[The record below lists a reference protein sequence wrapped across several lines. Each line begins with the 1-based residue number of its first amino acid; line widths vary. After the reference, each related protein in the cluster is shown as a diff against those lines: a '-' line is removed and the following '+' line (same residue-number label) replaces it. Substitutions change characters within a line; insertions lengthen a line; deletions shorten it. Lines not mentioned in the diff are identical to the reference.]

1 MKKTTNKRKTTTVSC
16 DESARA
22 FIAAEAERTGRLQ
35 REVLAEMI
43 SVYKLQQ
50 KRSATKAAE
59 PQVPVAP
66 GTINMDFLK
75 DELSKVITKDVN
87 RVISFIKEQE
97 KIFLAPISTN
107 VKSVKKQL
115 ETLK

>member
-1 MKKTTNKRKTTTVSC
+1 
-16 DESARA
+16 
-22 FIAAEAERTGRLQ
+22 
-35 REVLAEMI
+35 MI

-97 KIFLAPISTN
+97 KIYLTPITN
-107 VKSVKKQL
+107 NLNLVKEQL
-115 ETLK
+115 DHLD

>member
-1 MKKTTNKRKTTTVSC
+1 MKRTTNKRKTTTISC
-16 DESARA
+16 DESARE
-22 FIAAEAERTGRLQ
+22 FIATEAKRTGRLQ

-59 PQVPVAP
+59 PQVPVVP

-75 DELSKVITKDVN
+75 DELSKVITKDMN

-97 KIFLAPISTN
+97 KIYLTPIANN
-107 VKSVKKQL
+107 VKSIKEQL
-115 ETLK
+115 ENLE